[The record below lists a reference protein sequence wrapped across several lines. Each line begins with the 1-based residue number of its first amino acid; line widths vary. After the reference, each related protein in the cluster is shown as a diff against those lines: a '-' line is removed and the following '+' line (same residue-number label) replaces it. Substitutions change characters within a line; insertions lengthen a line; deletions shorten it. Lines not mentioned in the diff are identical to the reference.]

1 VKAHNQSTYVVVP
14 YKNKLL
20 KLTNLKSGRIYY
32 KDFYLDL
39 VTNKRIAYSINDWL
53 NSLSDRINTYYNY
66 PRVIHL
72 FYEIGFLIESVNLN
86 LINEETILAIDLS
99 FEDIFDYKIK
109 NNQLLHLRKIKEP
122 AFEDYVKRFQ
132 AGYDHLLKGNCY
144 QFNLTEEFQFGFGH
158 KIYAEDFIDQ
168 LWAKE
173 GSRGRFGSATYI
185 PQMEKLFLSN
195 SPECLFQIRGNELST
210 MPIKGTIV
218 CEADLDMHEKWQEL
232 IADKKCESEL
242 FMIADLMRNDLSRI
256 ELPISEV
263 VAKKKML
270 RVPKLLHQY
279 TEIKV
284 HLSDQVTIEKIIKN
298 IFPGGSV
305 TGAPKKRV
313 MEILG
318 EIEDHQRGFYC
329 GSTIILM
336 KEMKAASINIRT
348 AIIDFNKQQLNYKA
362 GGGITLRSD
371 SRLEFEELSYKQKSF
386 IDLLTP

>member
-1 VKAHNQSTYVVVP
+1 
-14 YKNKLL
+14 
-20 KLTNLKSGRIYY
+20 
-32 KDFYLDL
+32 
-39 VTNKRIAYSINDWL
+39 
-53 NSLSDRINTYYNY
+53 
-66 PRVIHL
+66 
-72 FYEIGFLIESVNLN
+72 
-86 LINEETILAIDLS
+86 
-99 FEDIFDYKIK
+99 
-109 NNQLLHLRKIKEP
+109 
-122 AFEDYVKRFQ
+122 
-132 AGYDHLLKGNCY
+132 
-144 QFNLTEEFQFGFGH
+144 
-158 KIYAEDFIDQ
+158 
-168 LWAKE
+168 
-173 GSRGRFGSATYI
+173 
-185 PQMEKLFLSN
+185 
-195 SPECLFQIRGNELST
+195 